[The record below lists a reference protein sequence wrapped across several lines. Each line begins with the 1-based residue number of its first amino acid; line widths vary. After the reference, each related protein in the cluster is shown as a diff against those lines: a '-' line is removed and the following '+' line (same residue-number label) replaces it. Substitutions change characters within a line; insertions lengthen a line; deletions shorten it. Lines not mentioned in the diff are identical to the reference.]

1 MLLTAVR
8 RSMTGRWNTM
18 ARRVPSVPL
27 LPPQLIVPDVG
38 ATSPMPTRISV
49 LLPEPFGPTSTV
61 GPPGPNVSE
70 TRSRIVTPP
79 ATTDALSSMIGR
91 SLLSARIISPGPQ
104 LADAAH
110 APGGGVDEDD
120 DDHQHEAEAHG

>member
-8 RSMTGRWNTM
+8 RSMTVRWNTM

-27 LPPQLIVPDVG
+27 LPPQLIVPEAG
-38 ATSPMPTRISV
+38 ATGPMTTRISERW
-49 LLPEPFGPTSTV
+49 PEPSGRTSQG
-61 GPPGPNVSE
+61 GPPGPKVSE

-110 APGGGVDEDD
+110 APGGGVDED
-120 DDHQHEAEAHG
+120 

>member
-1 MLLTAVR
+1 
-8 RSMTGRWNTM
+8 
-18 ARRVPSVPL
+18 
-27 LPPQLIVPDVG
+27 
-38 ATSPMPTRISV
+38 
-49 LLPEPFGPTSTV
+49 
-61 GPPGPNVSE
+61 VSE

-120 DDHQHEAEAHG
+120 DDNQHEAEAHGERQVALRGLERRRGGHHAGEAVDVATDDHHGADLRGGAAETGEQRGDQ